1 MTNLIKRKSL
11 LFLTVIA
18 VMVSVVCL
26 ISCGSDS
33 VVDPTIDG
41 GNNAGSSQLSIID
54 WFEKANWKKYETT
67 IELNGQSAT
76 YTIVVRSTE
85 VDIYDEYDGKE
96 HLNYT
101 WGYESGRKVAFF
113 LNSDVRFYNDDTII
127 IDKYSA
133 LSRLEENNFEEKI
146 YSSRSHYYDKDVSKN
161 TRKADFNDFAL
172 PKSIKLTSQGLLMTY
187 YTYNTETGDWTDNQ
201 TALFKF

>member
-11 LFLTVIA
+11 LSLTVIA

-41 GNNAGSSQLSIID
+41 GNNAGLSQLSISD
-54 WFEKANWKKYETT
+54 WFEKANWKKYTTT
-67 IELNGQSAT
+67 IELNEQSVT
-76 YTIVVRSTE
+76 YTIVVRGTE

-96 HLNYT
+96 RLNYT

-113 LNSDVRFYNDDTII
+113 LNSDVRFYKDDTII

-133 LSRLEENNFEEKI
+133 MSRLEENNYEEKI
-146 YSSRSHYYDKDVSKN
+146 YSSRSHYYDKDESMKS
-161 TRKADFNDFAL
+161 RKGDFNDFAL
-172 PKSIKLTSQGLLMTY
+172 PKSIKLTSEGLLMTY
-187 YTYNTETGDWTDNQ
+187 YTYNTQTGAWTDNQ